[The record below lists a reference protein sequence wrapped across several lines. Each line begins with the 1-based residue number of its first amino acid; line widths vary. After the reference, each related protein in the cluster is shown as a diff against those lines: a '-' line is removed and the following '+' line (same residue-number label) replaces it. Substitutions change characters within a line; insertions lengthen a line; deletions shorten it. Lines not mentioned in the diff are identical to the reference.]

1 MQRQLA
7 LQSLQSKTSWEV
19 EVQRQSGVVGP
30 VSARASGSRRCTM
43 RVLKDGEGMVLVY
56 EAEPAANAGP
66 RSLVFES
73 GKGRFRLDQYP
84 QTWRIMSDHE
94 LLSLIGS

>member
-1 MQRQLA
+1 
-7 LQSLQSKTSWEV
+7 
-19 EVQRQSGVVGP
+19 
-30 VSARASGSRRCTM
+30 M
-43 RVLKDGEGMVLVY
+43 RVLKDGDEGMVLVY

-84 QTWRIMSDHE
+84 PTWRIMSDHE